1 MHEFDHAVYCRVISH
16 RDVEAETLRA
26 KAGRSWIKG
35 SPNRSIFQR
44 LSQIPCMQSVS
55 IRPSSAQLL
64 GLCFFGALEIIVGV
78 HEEKPSTLPV
88 IDRTCLL

>member
-1 MHEFDHAVYCRVISH
+1 MSTWGRRRYAP
-16 RDVEAETLRA
+16 TLGA
-26 KAGRSWIKG
+26 PGSNIVQQRSL
-35 SPNRSIFQR
+35 QM
-44 LSQIPCMQSVS
+44 PCMQWVS